1 MVIMSDMALSASTA
15 AKATLYELFNNANPQ
30 QQTVSIT
37 WRSVE
42 QFQLDNCI
50 SEGGIVIGDK
60 VDSCGESD
68 PTDDHSTTNDVHSEA
83 ASTEHNGQRRA
94 SDHEQDDRRKI
105 AQLEIIHDNDAF
117 DAAGPATVK
126 PISTVTRKTSAVR
139 AVCAGGTFSQ
149 FADVQIESPER
160 SDPRLGTLLELRDL
174 LKQNNNPQIKKFLRS
189 NHWSSGHRIR
199 AELWKEIC
207 HDNNV
212 DAQALV
218 YHDIVAAFK
227 GKISVS
233 PVFLTAPGV
242 LLCDYQ
248 LNEQG
253 HKALIQLLTAV
264 EHVRP
269 DFTYIPH
276 KVYALMAKL
285 VGPASDAEVISAFSQ
300 WNRWIFCDL
309 PFSHLVIFFFSS
321 ISDDDDDVRIV
332 DCFLFEGQ
340 KVLYRSAVA
349 ILVMWYKERVKE
361 VHEKSGWSANYL
373 ASNISDFCKSI
384 KATPKKLLKISLLI
398 SWIPTRYHLVTP
410 QKLFSA
416 SEDGRSFTR
425 LWTKIENF
433 YPTVIL
439 IQTTWKQV
447 IIGAYCS
454 EAWEMRK
461 KLSQL
466 SYFGTGESFLFY
478 FTPTP
483 NVFPWVGLKRPVQKH
498 GEELF
503 QCATATSLI
512 IGGGGNEGLS
522 IRQTLERGTT
532 NHCDTFDN
540 PPLVPEKDFEIEA
553 LEVFSFSNENYEP
566 VFEFVFVTVGTK
578 MEIIQICLFI
588 FLIGY
593 CNVERNNFQSVEFSS
608 TYGMWWHLLHSA
620 IKFGRR
626 TIVAYDVEEDYQKDD
641 RHTVTVTVV
650 GTESAIAEHNFSSI
664 RKEFYTNTI
673 DIKFSV
679 TLHHNNDNDNDSD
692 MQMGIFNL
700 RTRRTNRSFIMHI
713 YLLKILQHFLEQ
725 KMNLG
730 DDKAALL
737 KANRPS
743 KSSATAVKSMLASHP
758 ADDER
763 EGIPSHCIHHHLM
776 QVLSLPTSFFLL
788 NERISCHSN
797 PEAISCAIKVCLFF
811 NDHYTQVLCSY
822 SVALFNAMSAH
833 VTWSTIILLFYAI
846 YDYANVQHFISTSIN
861 MVPKCNHFEF
871 YISSSD
877 RSLFLHICRTTI
889 YFVVDASTVHR
900 IKYPNNP
907 VVILSI
913 TENKLVLIITIEVV
927 LIEFL
932 CNLSVGLF
940 SKKQLLFIWHQYF
953 PNVASQTEF
962 TFIISMRKCLIHKV
976 V

>member
-1 MVIMSDMALSASTA
+1 MFSNVDVNADRTSSIIRECFHQHVSSVLDSSGIGNNSVDLSHKQANRVNIDINLNVLFHFLQAAPVTDDQVMVIMSDMALSASTA

-68 PTDDHSTTNDVHSEA
+68 LADDHSTTNDVHSEA

-94 SDHEQDDRRKI
+94 SDHEQDDQRKI

-126 PISTVTRKTSAVR
+126 PISTVTRKTSAGR
-139 AVCAGGTFSQ
+139 AGGTFSQ

-189 NHWSSGHRIR
+189 NHWNSGHRIR

-269 DFTYIPH
+269 DFTYIPILYPLCALFLHYMSDEEAFACMMKLFSQSQKFLIQTDISVSASKRTLLILLKKHAH

-309 PFSHLVIFFFSS
+309 PFSHL
-321 ISDDDDDVRIV
+321 VRIV

-384 KATPKKLLKISLLI
+384 QATPKKLLKVAFNLRNVKMSYIRRVQEENEMKLRTRDISLAEVASTQNLKNLLAQHHYFSVTMASQILESHLISLLI

-522 IRQTLERGTT
+522 IRQTLERDTT

-553 LEVFSFSNENYEP
+553 LEVFSFSNE
-566 VFEFVFVTVGTK
+566 
-578 MEIIQICLFI
+578 
-588 FLIGY
+588 
-593 CNVERNNFQSVEFSS
+593 
-608 TYGMWWHLLHSA
+608 
-620 IKFGRR
+620 
-626 TIVAYDVEEDYQKDD
+626 
-641 RHTVTVTVV
+641 
-650 GTESAIAEHNFSSI
+650 
-664 RKEFYTNTI
+664 
-673 DIKFSV
+673 
-679 TLHHNNDNDNDSD
+679 
-692 MQMGIFNL
+692 
-700 RTRRTNRSFIMHI
+700 
-713 YLLKILQHFLEQ
+713 
-725 KMNLG
+725 
-730 DDKAALL
+730 
-737 KANRPS
+737 S
-743 KSSATAVKSMLASHP
+743 K
-758 ADDER
+758 
-763 EGIPSHCIHHHLM
+763 
-776 QVLSLPTSFFLL
+776 
-788 NERISCHSN
+788 
-797 PEAISCAIKVCLFF
+797 
-811 NDHYTQVLCSY
+811 
-822 SVALFNAMSAH
+822 
-833 VTWSTIILLFYAI
+833 
-846 YDYANVQHFISTSIN
+846 
-861 MVPKCNHFEF
+861 
-871 YISSSD
+871 
-877 RSLFLHICRTTI
+877 
-889 YFVVDASTVHR
+889 
-900 IKYPNNP
+900 
-907 VVILSI
+907 
-913 TENKLVLIITIEVV
+913 
-927 LIEFL
+927 
-932 CNLSVGLF
+932 
-940 SKKQLLFIWHQYF
+940 
-953 PNVASQTEF
+953 
-962 TFIISMRKCLIHKV
+962 
-976 V
+976 

>member
-1 MVIMSDMALSASTA
+1 LDSSGSSSSNNNNNNNVHLLYKQVSHQFAAYYYYSSQRSTTFRASTPVAASPVTDDQVMVIMSDMALSASTA
-15 AKATLYELFNNANPQ
+15 AKATLYELFNDANPQ
-30 QQTVSIT
+30 QQAVSIT

-50 SEGGIVIGDK
+50 SEGGIVIGGDK

-68 PTDDHSTTNDVHSEA
+68 PADDHSLNNVHSEA
-83 ASTEHNGQRRA
+83 ASTKQNGQQPA
-94 SDHEQDDRRKI
+94 SDHEQDDQRKI
-105 AQLEIIHDNDAF
+105 AELELIHSDDDDDAF
-117 DAAGPATVK
+117 SAAGPATAK
-126 PISTVTRKTSAVR
+126 AFSTTDSTPHVVTKETSA
-139 AVCAGGTFSQ
+139 AGRGTFSQ

-253 HKALIQLLTAV
+253 HKALIQLLTAI

-269 DFTYIPH
+269 DFTYIPILYPLCALFLHYMSDEEAFACIMKLFSQSQKFLIQTDISVSASKRTLLILLKKHAH

-300 WNRWIFCDL
+300 WNRWLFCDL
-309 PFSHLVIFFFSS
+309 PFSHL
-321 ISDDDDDVRIV
+321 VRIV

-384 KATPKKLLKISLLI
+384 QATPKKLLKVAFNLRNVKMSYIRRVQEENEMKLRTRDISLAEVASTQNLKNLLAQHHYFSVTMASQILQSHLISLLI

-553 LEVFSFSNENYEP
+553 LEVFSFSNE
-566 VFEFVFVTVGTK
+566 
-578 MEIIQICLFI
+578 
-588 FLIGY
+588 
-593 CNVERNNFQSVEFSS
+593 
-608 TYGMWWHLLHSA
+608 
-620 IKFGRR
+620 
-626 TIVAYDVEEDYQKDD
+626 
-641 RHTVTVTVV
+641 
-650 GTESAIAEHNFSSI
+650 
-664 RKEFYTNTI
+664 
-673 DIKFSV
+673 
-679 TLHHNNDNDNDSD
+679 
-692 MQMGIFNL
+692 
-700 RTRRTNRSFIMHI
+700 
-713 YLLKILQHFLEQ
+713 
-725 KMNLG
+725 
-730 DDKAALL
+730 
-737 KANRPS
+737 S
-743 KSSATAVKSMLASHP
+743 K
-758 ADDER
+758 
-763 EGIPSHCIHHHLM
+763 
-776 QVLSLPTSFFLL
+776 
-788 NERISCHSN
+788 
-797 PEAISCAIKVCLFF
+797 
-811 NDHYTQVLCSY
+811 
-822 SVALFNAMSAH
+822 
-833 VTWSTIILLFYAI
+833 
-846 YDYANVQHFISTSIN
+846 
-861 MVPKCNHFEF
+861 
-871 YISSSD
+871 
-877 RSLFLHICRTTI
+877 
-889 YFVVDASTVHR
+889 
-900 IKYPNNP
+900 
-907 VVILSI
+907 
-913 TENKLVLIITIEVV
+913 
-927 LIEFL
+927 
-932 CNLSVGLF
+932 
-940 SKKQLLFIWHQYF
+940 
-953 PNVASQTEF
+953 
-962 TFIISMRKCLIHKV
+962 
-976 V
+976 

>member
-1 MVIMSDMALSASTA
+1 MFSNVDVNADRTSSIIRECFHQHVSSVLDSSGIGNNSVDLSHKQANRAAPVTDDQVMVIMSDMALSASTA

-68 PTDDHSTTNDVHSEA
+68 LADDHSTTNDVHSEA

-94 SDHEQDDRRKI
+94 SDHEQDDQRKI

-126 PISTVTRKTSAVR
+126 PISTVTRKTSAGR
-139 AVCAGGTFSQ
+139 AGGTFSQ

-189 NHWSSGHRIR
+189 NHWNSGHRIR

-218 YHDIVAAFK
+218 YHDIILYPLCALFLHYMSDEEAFACMMK
-227 GKISVS
+227 LFSQSQKFLIQTDISVS
-233 PVFLTAPGV
+233 ASKRT
-242 LLCDYQ
+242 LL
-248 LNEQG
+248 
-253 HKALIQLLTAV
+253 ILLKKHA
-264 EHVRP
+264 
-269 DFTYIPH
+269 H

-309 PFSHLVIFFFSS
+309 PFSHL
-321 ISDDDDDVRIV
+321 VRIV

-384 KATPKKLLKISLLI
+384 QATPKKLLKVAFNLRNVKMSYIRRVQEENEMKLRTRDISLAEVASTQNLKNLLAQHHYFSVTMASQILESHLISLLI

-553 LEVFSFSNENYEP
+553 LEVFSFSNE
-566 VFEFVFVTVGTK
+566 
-578 MEIIQICLFI
+578 ISRIQF
-588 FLIGY
+588 
-593 CNVERNNFQSVEFSS
+593 NVR
-608 TYGMWWHLLHSA
+608 
-620 IKFGRR
+620 
-626 TIVAYDVEEDYQKDD
+626 YD
-641 RHTVTVTVV
+641 R
-650 GTESAIAEHNFSSI
+650 
-664 RKEFYTNTI
+664 
-673 DIKFSV
+673 
-679 TLHHNNDNDNDSD
+679 
-692 MQMGIFNL
+692 
-700 RTRRTNRSFIMHI
+700 
-713 YLLKILQHFLEQ
+713 
-725 KMNLG
+725 
-730 DDKAALL
+730 
-737 KANRPS
+737 
-743 KSSATAVKSMLASHP
+743 
-758 ADDER
+758 
-763 EGIPSHCIHHHLM
+763 
-776 QVLSLPTSFFLL
+776 
-788 NERISCHSN
+788 
-797 PEAISCAIKVCLFF
+797 
-811 NDHYTQVLCSY
+811 
-822 SVALFNAMSAH
+822 
-833 VTWSTIILLFYAI
+833 
-846 YDYANVQHFISTSIN
+846 
-861 MVPKCNHFEF
+861 
-871 YISSSD
+871 
-877 RSLFLHICRTTI
+877 
-889 YFVVDASTVHR
+889 
-900 IKYPNNP
+900 
-907 VVILSI
+907 
-913 TENKLVLIITIEVV
+913 
-927 LIEFL
+927 
-932 CNLSVGLF
+932 
-940 SKKQLLFIWHQYF
+940 
-953 PNVASQTEF
+953 
-962 TFIISMRKCLIHKV
+962 
-976 V
+976 

>member
-1 MVIMSDMALSASTA
+1 MLRPAVKNSNGGHWASRSMFLNWLVVDRSQRFCCVVVRASPVTDDQVMVIMSDMALSASTA
-15 AKATLYELFNNANPQ
+15 AKATLYELFNDANPQ
-30 QQTVSIT
+30 QQAVSIT

-50 SEGGIVIGDK
+50 SEGGIVIGGDK

-68 PTDDHSTTNDVHSEA
+68 PADDHSET
-83 ASTEHNGQRRA
+83 ASTKQNGQQPG
-94 SDHEQDDRRKI
+94 SDHEQDDQRKI
-105 AQLEIIHDNDAF
+105 AELDIIHSDDAF
-117 DAAGPATVK
+117 STAGPATVK
-126 PISTVTRKTSAVR
+126 AFSTADSTPNVVKRETSAGR
-139 AVCAGGTFSQ
+139 GTFSQ
-149 FADVQIESPER
+149 LADVQIESPER

-269 DFTYIPH
+269 DFTYIPILYPLCALFLHYMSDEEAFACIMKLFSQSQKFLIQTDISVSASKRTLLILLKKHAH

-300 WNRWIFCDL
+300 WNRWLFCDL
-309 PFSHLVIFFFSS
+309 PFSHL
-321 ISDDDDDVRIV
+321 VRIV

-384 KATPKKLLKISLLI
+384 QATPKKLLKVAFNLRNVKMSYIRRVQEENEMKLRTRDISLAEVASTQNLKNLLAQHHYFSVTMASQILESHLISLLI

-447 IIGAYCS
+447 VHLFNWLKFMMMMMMRNLFFKIIGAYCS

-553 LEVFSFSNENYEP
+553 LEVFSFSNE
-566 VFEFVFVTVGTK
+566 
-578 MEIIQICLFI
+578 
-588 FLIGY
+588 
-593 CNVERNNFQSVEFSS
+593 
-608 TYGMWWHLLHSA
+608 
-620 IKFGRR
+620 
-626 TIVAYDVEEDYQKDD
+626 
-641 RHTVTVTVV
+641 
-650 GTESAIAEHNFSSI
+650 
-664 RKEFYTNTI
+664 
-673 DIKFSV
+673 
-679 TLHHNNDNDNDSD
+679 
-692 MQMGIFNL
+692 
-700 RTRRTNRSFIMHI
+700 
-713 YLLKILQHFLEQ
+713 
-725 KMNLG
+725 
-730 DDKAALL
+730 
-737 KANRPS
+737 S
-743 KSSATAVKSMLASHP
+743 K
-758 ADDER
+758 
-763 EGIPSHCIHHHLM
+763 
-776 QVLSLPTSFFLL
+776 
-788 NERISCHSN
+788 
-797 PEAISCAIKVCLFF
+797 
-811 NDHYTQVLCSY
+811 
-822 SVALFNAMSAH
+822 
-833 VTWSTIILLFYAI
+833 
-846 YDYANVQHFISTSIN
+846 
-861 MVPKCNHFEF
+861 
-871 YISSSD
+871 
-877 RSLFLHICRTTI
+877 
-889 YFVVDASTVHR
+889 
-900 IKYPNNP
+900 
-907 VVILSI
+907 
-913 TENKLVLIITIEVV
+913 
-927 LIEFL
+927 
-932 CNLSVGLF
+932 
-940 SKKQLLFIWHQYF
+940 
-953 PNVASQTEF
+953 
-962 TFIISMRKCLIHKV
+962 
-976 V
+976 